1 MAAAPLRA
9 RTPAGRGALFAVV
22 LGSGVAFLDQ
32 TVVNVA
38 LPAMGRGLHMGLPG
52 MQWTVDSY
60 LLTLGALLLVGGSL
74 GDRHG
79 RRRVFTVG
87 LVWFAIASAVCGL
100 APSWPLLVA
109 ARALQGVGAA
119 MLVPGSLALLRS
131 SFHEDDQSQAV
142 GVWAGFS
149 GVTSAAGPLLGGWLV
164 QAVSWRAVFLI
175 NLPVVALALWATA
188 RWLPES
194 RDEQSPPRPDLPGA
208 IAATAG
214 LGGLVFALIEG
225 AQVGWTHPMVVAAW
239 VVGAVGVVAFPA
251 VEARSPY
258 PMLPLSLFRAR
269 RFAGANLTTLA
280 VYFALGGAIFLLV
293 LELQTVHGY
302 SPLAAGASLTPITVI
317 LLALSPPAGR
327 LSRRIGPRGPMT
339 VGPLVA
345 AIGLALLAGLGA
357 GGSYAREVLPGV
369 LVLGLGLG
377 ATVAPLTSAALEA
390 VEPRHAG
397 IASGVNNAVAR
408 VAGLLAVALLP
419 LAGRLL
425 TAAPSMN
432 AAAFTAALRVA
443 AAVCALGGAI
453 AFATMGARPERL
465 PEMPASQARPGP

>member
-1 MAAAPLRA
+1 MPAPPLRV
-9 RTPAGRGALFAVV
+9 RSPAGRGALFAVV

-38 LPAMGRGLHMGLPG
+38 LPAMDRSLGMGLAG
-52 MQWTVDSY
+52 LQWTVDAY
-60 LLTLGALLLVGGSL
+60 LLTLSALLLVGGSL

-79 RRRVFTVG
+79 RRRVFRVG
-87 LVWFAIASAVCGL
+87 LVWFAAASAACGL
-100 APSWPLLVA
+100 APSGALLVA

-119 MLVPGSLALLRS
+119 MLVPGSLALLRG
-131 SFHEDDQSQAV
+131 SFLEDDQPQAV

-149 GVTSAAGPLLGGWLV
+149 GVTAAAGPLLGGWLV

-175 NLPVVALALWATA
+175 NLPLVALALWATG

-194 RDEQSPPRPDLPGA
+194 RDDQAPPRSDAAGA
-208 IAATAG
+208 VAATAG

-225 AQVGWTHPMVVAAW
+225 AQVGWRHPMVLMAW
-239 VVGAVGVVAFPA
+239 AVGAVGAVTFLA
-251 VEARSPY
+251 VEARTPH
-258 PMLPLSLFRAR
+258 PMLPLALFRAR

-280 VYFALGGAIFLLV
+280 VYFALGGALFLLV
-293 LELQTVHGY
+293 LELQTVLGY
-302 SPLAAGASLTPITVI
+302 SPLAAGASLTPITV
-317 LLALSPPAGR
+317 LLLLLSPPAGR
-327 LSRRIGPRGPMT
+327 LAKRIGPRAPMT

-345 AIGLALLAGLGA
+345 AVGLAMLSRA
-357 GGSYAREVLPGV
+357 GGGGGYFRDVLPGV

-425 TAAPSMN
+425 ASAPAMN

-443 AAVCALGGAI
+443 AVACALGGAI
-453 AFATMGARPERL
+453 AFVTMGRRREHFPGT
-465 PEMPASQARPGP
+465 PASQARPRP